1 MDETFYK
8 NEGHTDFE
16 VSVRIYSDRQEK
28 CRSTKLKM
36 DRTTSMKTEQAWM
49 AAAAAADDDDGG
61 DDYDDGSVHM

>member
-16 VSVRIYSDRQEK
+16 VSVRIYSDRQKK

-36 DRTTSMKTEQAWM
+36 DRTTHMKTEQAWV
-49 AAAAAADDDDGG
+49 ATAADDDDGG
-61 DDYDDGSVHM
+61 GDDYDDDSVHM